1 MQLPRLN
8 ELIAAFSRLRV
19 AVVGDFSLDK
29 LLHLDPTLVE
39 RSENSGRM
47 VHQVVGIRT
56 SPSAAGT
63 VVNNLASLGA
73 SDLHVFGVIGDDGEG
88 YELCQN
94 LRRLRCTTEGLLRFP
109 DFRTPAVIRPL
120 DLSSDGWTGRHPRYD
135 IHNRVPIPD
144 EAIERLTKNLQ
155 EILPV
160 VDAVIVMDQA
170 DHPDTGVIAPQLRD
184 ELSRLALAYPKVF
197 FWADSR
203 RNARHFRNI
212 IIKPNEF
219 EAVGRFRPIAGD
231 EVRLTDL
238 KAVLPRLRAET
249 GAPVFI
255 TFGEKG
261 ILVSDP
267 KGQLVPGIHLQ
278 GLLDPTG
285 AGDTATAGMV
295 LASAAGATS
304 IETALIGNLV
314 AAATIKQIGTAG
326 IAAPEQLRDGLQQ
339 WQEQNPRGAVDLDQL
354 QDLTD
359 IDMN

>member
-1 MQLPRLN
+1 MQLERLN
-8 ELIAAFSRLRV
+8 ELMTRFSRLRI
-19 AVVGDFSLDK
+19 AVVGDFFLDK

-39 RSENSGRM
+39 RSENSGRI

-94 LRRLRCTTEGLLRFP
+94 LRKLRCTTEGLLRCP

-135 IHNRVPIPD
+135 IRNRVPIPD
-144 EAIERLTKNLQ
+144 EAIDRLSRNLQ
-155 EILPV
+155 EILPA
-160 VDAVIVMDQA
+160 VDAVIIMDHS
-170 DHPDTGVIAPQLRD
+170 DHPETGVVTPRLRA
-184 ELSRLALAYPKVF
+184 ELSRLAVAYPSVV

-238 KAVLPRLRAET
+238 KAVLPRLRSET
-249 GAPVFI
+249 GAAVYI

-267 KGQLVPGIHLQ
+267 RGQLVPGVHLQ
-278 GLLDPTG
+278 GLVDPTG

-295 LASAAGATS
+295 LASAAGATTV
-304 IETALIGNLV
+304 ETALMGNLV
-314 AAATIKQIGTAG
+314 AAATIKQVGTAG
-326 IAAPEQLRDGLQQ
+326 VASPAQLCDGLRQ
-339 WQEQNPRGAVDLDQL
+339 WQEQHPRGALDLDQL
-354 QDLTD
+354 QDFTE
-359 IDMN
+359 IDLN

>member
-1 MQLPRLN
+1 MQLPRLD
-8 ELIAAFSRLRV
+8 ELIANFSRLRV
-19 AVVGDFSLDK
+19 VVVGDFSLDK

-73 SDLHVFGVIGDDGEG
+73 CDLHVFGVIGDDGEG

-94 LRRLRCTTEGLLRFP
+94 LRKLRCTTEGLLRFP
-109 DFRTPAVIRPL
+109 DYRTPAVIRPL

-135 IHNRVPIPD
+135 IRNRIPIPE
-144 EAIERLTKNLQ
+144 EAIDRLSRNLL

-160 VDAVIVMDQA
+160 VDAVIIMDQS
-170 DHPDTGVIAPQLRD
+170 DHPDTGVITPRLRE
-184 ELSRLALAYPKVF
+184 ELSRLALAFPKVV

-203 RNARHFRNI
+203 RNTRHFRNVI
-212 IIKPNEF
+212 VKPNEF

-238 KAVLPRLRAET
+238 KAVLPRLRSES

-267 KGQLVPGIHLQ
+267 TGKLVPGIRLQ
-278 GLLDPTG
+278 GMLDPTG

-295 LASAAGATS
+295 LASAAGATTV
-304 IETALIGNLV
+304 ETALLGNLV

-326 IAAPEQLRDGLQQ
+326 VARPDQLREGLQQ
-339 WQEQNPRGAVDLDQL
+339 WQEQHPRGAVDLDQL

>member
-1 MQLPRLN
+1 MQLERLN
-8 ELIAAFSRLRV
+8 ELIDRFPRLRI
-19 AVVGDFSLDK
+19 AVVGDFFLDK

-39 RSENSGRM
+39 RSENSGRI

-94 LRRLRCTTEGLLRFP
+94 LRKLRCTTEGLLRCP

-135 IHNRVPIPD
+135 IRNRLPIPD
-144 EAIERLTKNLQ
+144 EAIDRLSQNLQ
-155 EILPV
+155 EILPD
-160 VDAVIVMDQA
+160 VDAVIIMDHS
-170 DHPDTGVIAPQLRD
+170 DHPETGVVTPRLRD
-184 ELSRLALAYPKVF
+184 QLSRLAMDYPSVV

-238 KAVLPRLRAET
+238 KAVLPRLRNET
-249 GAPVFI
+249 GAAVYI

-261 ILVSDP
+261 ILTSDP
-267 KGQLVPGIHLQ
+267 RGQLVPGVHLQ
-278 GLLDPTG
+278 GLVDPTG

-295 LASAAGATS
+295 LASAAGATTV
-304 IETALIGNLV
+304 ETALMGNLV
-314 AAATIKQIGTAG
+314 AAATIKQVGTAG
-326 IAAPEQLRDGLQQ
+326 VASPAQLRDGLRQ
-339 WQEQNPRGAVDLDQL
+339 WQEQHPRGALDLDQL
-354 QDLTD
+354 QDFTE
-359 IDMN
+359 IDLN

>member
-1 MQLPRLN
+1 MQLERLN
-8 ELIAAFSRLRV
+8 ELIERFSRLRI

-39 RSENSGRM
+39 RSENSGRI

-73 SDLHVFGVIGDDGEG
+73 GDLHVYGIIGDDGEG

-94 LRRLRCTTEGLLRFP
+94 LRKLRCTTEGLLRCP

-135 IHNRVPIPD
+135 IHNRVPIPE
-144 EAIERLTKNLQ
+144 EAIDRLSHNLLQ
-155 EILPV
+155 ILPV
-160 VDAVIVMDQA
+160 VDAVIIMDQS
-170 DHPDTGVIAPQLRD
+170 DHPDTGVVTPRLRE
-184 ELSRLALAYPKVF
+184 ELSRLAVTHPNVV

-203 RNARHFRNI
+203 RYARHFENI
-212 IIKPNEF
+212 TIKPNEF

-238 KAVLPRLRAET
+238 KAVLPRLRGET
-249 GAPVFI
+249 GAPVYI
-255 TFGEKG
+255 TFGERG

-267 KGQLVPGIHLQ
+267 RGQLVPAIRLQ

-295 LASAAGATS
+295 LASAAGASTV
-304 IETALIGNLV
+304 ETALVGNLV
-314 AAATIKQIGTAG
+314 AAATIKQVGTAG
-326 IAAPEQLRDGLQQ
+326 VATSDQLRDGLRQ
-339 WQEQNPRGAVDLDQL
+339 WQEQNPRGVLDLEQL
-354 QDLTD
+354 QDFSL